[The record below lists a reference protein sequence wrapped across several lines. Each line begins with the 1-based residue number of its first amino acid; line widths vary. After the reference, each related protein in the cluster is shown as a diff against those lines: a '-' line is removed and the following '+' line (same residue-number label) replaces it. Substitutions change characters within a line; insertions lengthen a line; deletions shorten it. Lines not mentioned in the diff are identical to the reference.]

1 MLLGYT
7 GVLRYNELVH
17 IKANNLLLFSSH
29 VEVVIES
36 SKTDIYRQRNT
47 IVIARSNLNMCMF
60 LDFK

>member
-36 SKTDIYRQRNT
+36 SKTDIKPNFFLSSP
-47 IVIARSNLNMCMF
+47 RSDNALSSNS
-60 LDFK
+60 LALV